1 MAGAPRFT
9 GAAMARALSH
19 ALERPVV
26 HRDPPPAVYRSFG
39 LHGRGRPGQLQMA
52 AIDDLDDDLQKLR

>member
-39 LHGRGRPGQLQMA
+39 FTGA
-52 AIDDLDDDLQKLR
+52 DDLGNFKWRRSTISMMTCRS